1 MLVIGYMTF
10 ALKIIA
16 DCYQK
21 FNITNTSVSA
31 CKNPPHIRC
40 FQKHYLT
47 KEQNSKCS
55 NASLTLGTIGH
66 DIVEKAIVEN
76 LTIAECI
83 QDKKIQD
90 KINSYISFDKK
101 DQMKFE
107 FGIKN
112 LEAIGNNHLENLK
125 ELPKQ
130 KWKTEAEHMKWI
142 DPINVPFRMF
152 IDLTGETHVN
162 DIKNKFPSV
171 KFSPLKT
178 KQLKTNEN
186 RIGDWVCS
194 HPRIDQRAF
203 TTDLMQIAL
212 YSHTT
217 GLKPSLSYASATDRI
232 LFTEDNCDELKP
244 ENLKLWLQELI
255 AYEIAWEKKLIAAN
269 GSLEELMWLC
279 VPDFSDIRKKSFWY
293 QGVPEEYI
301 KGYLNFYV

>member
-1 MLVIGYMTF
+1 M
-10 ALKIIA
+10 ANHLKIIA

-31 CKNPPHIRC
+31 AKNPPHIRC

-47 KEQNSKCS
+47 KEQNSKCA

-66 DIVEKAIVEN
+66 DIVEKAIVES

-162 DIKNKFPSV
+162 DIKNKFPTV

-178 KQLKTNEN
+178 KQTKDNPN

-203 TTDLMQIAL
+203 TSDLMQISL
-212 YSHTT
+212 YSYTT

-232 LFTEDNCDELKP
+232 LFTEDNCDELKQ
-244 ENLKLWLQELI
+244 ENLKMWLQELI
-255 AYEIAWEKKLIAAN
+255 AYEIAWEKKLKAAD

>member
-1 MLVIGYMTF
+1 MTNH
-10 ALKIIA
+10 LKIIG

-31 CKNPPHIRC
+31 AKNPPHIRC
-40 FQKHYLT
+40 FKKHYLT
-47 KEQNSKCS
+47 EEQNSKCA

-66 DIVEKAIVEN
+66 DVVEKAIVEN
-76 LTIAECI
+76 LTVAECI

-112 LEAIGNNHLENLK
+112 LEAIANNHIENLK

-162 DIKNKFPSV
+162 DIKNKFPTV

-178 KQLKTNEN
+178 KQTKDNPN

-194 HPRIDQRAF
+194 HPKIDQRAF
-203 TTDLMQIAL
+203 TSDLMQIAL

-232 LFTEDNCDELKP
+232 LFTEDNCEELKP
-244 ENLKLWLQELI
+244 ENLKMWLQELI
-255 AYEIAWEKKLIAAN
+255 AYEIAWEKKLKAAD

>member
-1 MLVIGYMTF
+1 M
-10 ALKIIA
+10 ANHLKIIA

-31 CKNPPHIRC
+31 AKNPPHIRC

-47 KEQNSKCS
+47 KEQNSKCA

-162 DIKNKFPSV
+162 DIKNKFPTV

-178 KQLKTNEN
+178 KQTKDNPN

-194 HPRIDQRAF
+194 HPKIDQRAF
-203 TTDLMQIAL
+203 TSDLMQISL
-212 YSHTT
+212 YSLTN
-217 GLKPSLSYASATDRI
+217 GLKPTLSYASATDRI
-232 LFTEDNCDELKP
+232 LFTEDNCEELKP
-244 ENLKLWLQELI
+244 QNLKRWVNELI
-255 AYEIAWEKKLIAAN
+255 AYEIAWEKKLKAAN
-269 GSLEELMWLC
+269 GSVDEL
-279 VPDFSDIRKKSFWY
+279 DRKS
-293 QGVPEEYI
+293 V
-301 KGYLNFYV
+301 V

>member
-1 MLVIGYMTF
+1 M
-10 ALKIIA
+10 ANHLKIIA

-31 CKNPPHIRC
+31 AKNPPHIRC

-47 KEQNSKCS
+47 KEQNSKCA

-162 DIKNKFPSV
+162 DIKNKFPTV

-178 KQLKTNEN
+178 KQTKDNPN

-203 TTDLMQIAL
+203 TSDLMQIAL
-212 YSHTT
+212 YSLYDR
-217 GLKPSLSYASATDRI
+217 LKTI
-232 LFTEDNCDELKP
+232 I
-244 ENLKLWLQELI
+244 KLC
-255 AYEIAWEKKLIAAN
+255 K
-269 GSLEELMWLC
+269 C
-279 VPDFSDIRKKSFWY
+279 HR
-293 QGVPEEYI
+293 
-301 KGYLNFYV
+301 

>member
-1 MLVIGYMTF
+1 M
-10 ALKIIA
+10 ANHLKIIG

-31 CKNPPHIRC
+31 AKNPPHIRC

-47 KEQNSKCS
+47 KEQNSKCA

-66 DIVEKAIVEN
+66 DVVEKAIVEN
-76 LTIAECI
+76 LTVEECI

-112 LEAIGNNHLENLK
+112 LEAMANNHILNLK

-162 DIKNKFPSV
+162 DIKYKNPTV

-178 KQLKTNEN
+178 KQTKDNPN

-194 HPRIDQRAF
+194 HPKIDQRAF
-203 TTDLMQIAL
+203 TSDLMQIAL

-232 LFTEDNCDELKP
+232 LFTEDNCEELKP
-244 ENLKLWLQELI
+244 KNLKMWLQELI
-255 AYEIAWEKKLIAAN
+255 AYEIAWEKKLKAAD

>member
-1 MLVIGYMTF
+1 M
-10 ALKIIA
+10 ANHLKIIA

-31 CKNPPHIRC
+31 AKNPPHIRC

-47 KEQNSKCS
+47 KEQNSKCA

-66 DIVEKAIVEN
+66 DIVEKAVVEN
-76 LTIAECI
+76 LTVAECI

-112 LEAIGNNHLENLK
+112 LEAIGNNHLQNLK

-142 DPINVPFRMF
+142 NPINVPFRMF

-162 DIKNKFPSV
+162 DIKNKFPTV

-178 KQLKTNEN
+178 KQTKDNPN

-203 TTDLMQIAL
+203 TSDLMQIAL

-232 LFTEDNCDELKP
+232 LFTEDNCEELKP
-244 ENLKLWLQELI
+244 ENLKMWLQELI
-255 AYEIAWEKKLIAAN
+255 AYEISWEKKLKAAN

>member
-1 MLVIGYMTF
+1 M
-10 ALKIIA
+10 ANHLKIIA

-40 FQKHYLT
+40 FQKHVLT
-47 KEQNSKCS
+47 KEQNDECK

-66 DIVEKAIVEN
+66 DIDEKAIVKN

-162 DIKNKFPSV
+162 DIKNKFPTV

-178 KQLKTNEN
+178 KQTKDNPN

-194 HPRIDQRAF
+194 HPKIHPRAF

-212 YSHTT
+212 YSYTT
-217 GLKPSLSYASATDRI
+217 GLKASLSYASATDRI
-232 LFTEDNCDELKP
+232 LFTEDNCEELKP
-244 ENLKLWLQELI
+244 ENLKMWLQELI
-255 AYEIAWEKKLIAAN
+255 AYEIAWEKKLKAAD

>member
-1 MLVIGYMTF
+1 M
-10 ALKIIA
+10 ANHLKIIA

-31 CKNPPHIRC
+31 AKNPPHIRC

-47 KEQNSKCS
+47 KEQNSKCA

-66 DIVEKAIVEN
+66 DIVEKAIVES

-162 DIKNKFPSV
+162 DIKNKFPTV

-178 KQLKTNEN
+178 KQTKDNPN

-203 TTDLMQIAL
+203 TSDLMQIAL
-212 YSHTT
+212 YSYTT

-232 LFTEDNCDELKP
+232 LFTEDNCEELKP

-279 VPDFSDIRKKSFWY
+279 VPDFRDIRKKSFWY

>member
-1 MLVIGYMTF
+1 MTNH
-10 ALKIIA
+10 LKIIG

-31 CKNPPHIRC
+31 AKNPPHIRC

-47 KEQNSKCS
+47 KEQNSKCA

-66 DIVEKAIVEN
+66 DIVEKAIVES

-112 LEAIGNNHLENLK
+112 LEAIANNHILNLK

-162 DIKNKFPSV
+162 DIKNKFPTV

-178 KQLKTNEN
+178 KQTKDNPN

-194 HPRIDQRAF
+194 HPKIDQRAF
-203 TTDLMQIAL
+203 TSDLMQIAL
-212 YSHTT
+212 YSYTT

-232 LFTEDNCDELKP
+232 LFTEDNCEELKP
-244 ENLKLWLQELI
+244 ENLKKWLQELI
-255 AYEIAWEKKLIAAN
+255 VYEIAWEKKLKAAN
-269 GSLEELMWLC
+269 GSVKELLWINI
-279 VPDFSDIRKKSFWY
+279 PDFSDIRKKSFWWNSI
-293 QGVPEEYI
+293 PKEYMED
-301 KGYLNFYV
+301 YLKTYV